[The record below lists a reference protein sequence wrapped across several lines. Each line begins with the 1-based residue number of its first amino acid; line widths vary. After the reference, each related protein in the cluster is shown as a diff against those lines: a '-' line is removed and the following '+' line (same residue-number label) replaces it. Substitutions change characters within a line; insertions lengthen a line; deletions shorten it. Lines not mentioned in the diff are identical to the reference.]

1 MKKNILLSVLA
12 CGLLL
17 STSSLQA
24 KTGKQTLIQT
34 AAQKHNKD
42 LQVTPKIVM
51 EGLQATFKAVN
62 AIQANKIDEAKKYL
76 ALATEDFN
84 KALKADP
91 KLDLLPVDEKIA
103 AYIYDAPVKVIK
115 DALDLSVQLIKD
127 HDTQVARETLEP
139 MRDELDINIVS
150 IPMKLYPA
158 STKKALEALN
168 KNDKKAALDALAGGF
183 GMLVSTKIV
192 IPLPLLAAHDLVI
205 EASKLD
211 KKKKD
216 EALKLLEAAKEELK
230 RAELLGY
237 TKKHEPAYKLLNEDI
252 EKVEKEIKGE
262 NKVEKFYETLK
273 KDFEDFIGKIH
284 VEKVKAKNPAE
295 AKVNAYEQKEEKQAK
310 KEANVFE
317 QEAKSDEKKEIK

>member
-62 AIQANKIDEAKKYL
+62 AIRANKIDEAKRYL

-84 KALKADP
+84 KALKANP

-103 AYIYDAPVKVIK
+103 AYIYDAPAKVIK

-127 HDTQVARETLEP
+127 HDTQVVRETLEP

-168 KNDKKAALDALAGGF
+168 KNDKKAALDALAEGF

-216 EALKLLEAAKEELK
+216 EAMKLLDAAKEELK